1 MPTHVLSGRR
11 AGLSDDQIT
20 HLGDAELPES
30 IYTPQALA
38 VIRYA
43 RASTTMS
50 AIDDN
55 LYLELRSFFSV
66 AALIELCFT
75 IGSANMVNRF
85 HATFHTPL
93 DDDTRDA
100 LSAACP
106 LPLPV
111 PPPEPQSP
119 ERGPA
124 APDVNPG
131 KADSFHACEGI

>member
-1 MPTHVLSGRR
+1 
-11 AGLSDDQIT
+11 
-20 HLGDAELPES
+20 
-30 IYTPQALA
+30 
-38 VIRYA
+38 
-43 RASTTMS
+43 MS